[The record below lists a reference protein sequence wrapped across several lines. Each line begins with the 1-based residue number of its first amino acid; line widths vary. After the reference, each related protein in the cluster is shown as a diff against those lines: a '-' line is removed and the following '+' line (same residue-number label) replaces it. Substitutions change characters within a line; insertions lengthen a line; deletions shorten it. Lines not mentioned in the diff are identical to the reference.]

1 MTDER
6 TEDRMQSDH
15 ERKVAEIE
23 KERGEVHAEDD
34 PTRDPGRGSASDDAD
49 VVGDHETSP
58 GQNSDRL
65 PQ

>member
-6 TEDRMQSDH
+6 TEDRMQSEH

-23 KERGEVHAEDD
+23 QERGEAYAEDD
-34 PTRDPGRGSASDDAD
+34 PTRDPGRDPASDDAD

>member
-23 KERGEVHAEDD
+23 REPGDVHAEDD
-34 PTRDPGRGSASDDAD
+34 PTRDPGRESASDDTD
-49 VVGDHETSP
+49 VVGDQETSP